1 MVIDHKI
8 KDEKLQYDI
17 SREVVKILALSS
29 GKIDKYE
36 FLTKEEILSS
46 EQSRKIEQT
55 TFTNSSLGRA
65 FEKQIKTIKEQ
76 GWNQLSFKSLKT
88 RRNSRTRNNWRI
100 FSKKNITN

>member
-76 GWNQLSFKSLKT
+76 G
-88 RRNSRTRNNWRI
+88 
-100 FSKKNITN
+100 